1 VLCNV
6 YQFVPVNC
14 QFIAFVCNAGRH
26 SMIGFQESTLTWIQ
40 WKTAWVSAVLFPA
53 CLCICMNESW
63 CHIIVFTLVVSR
75 VAFILNVFD
84 VDSIIQLSQ
93 Q

>member
-1 VLCNV
+1 
-6 YQFVPVNC
+6 
-14 QFIAFVCNAGRH
+14 
-26 SMIGFQESTLTWIQ
+26 
-40 WKTAWVSAVLFPA
+40 
-53 CLCICMNESW
+53 MNESW
-63 CHIIVFTLVVSR
+63 CHIIVFTVGVSR